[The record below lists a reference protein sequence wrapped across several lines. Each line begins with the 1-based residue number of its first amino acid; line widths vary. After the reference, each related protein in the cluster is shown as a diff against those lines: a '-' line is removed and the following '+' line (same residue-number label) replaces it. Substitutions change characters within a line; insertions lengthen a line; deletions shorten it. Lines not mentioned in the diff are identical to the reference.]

1 MLKPAA
7 LVLLVTLSMLALSM
21 LALSTPALPTSALAQ
36 PASAHLRGTIAA
48 VDGSTLTIKPAEG
61 AAYAVH
67 LAPDAKVIATRKASL
82 ADIKQGSYVG
92 IANVGEDGK
101 QDALEVHIFTE
112 AMRGT
117 GDGQRGWD
125 LGKKSRMTNGAV
137 GKKVEAYDG
146 QNLVVDYKGG
156 QSTIQV
162 RPNTPVVAFAPGTM
176 ADLKSGATIFVRDGK
191 PASEGSFD
199 ASAVVVGTD
208 GSKPPM

>member
-1 MLKPAA
+1 MLKRTS
-7 LVLLVTLSMLALSM
+7 LVLLAS
-21 LALSTPALPTSALAQ
+21 LAQ
-36 PASAHLRGTIAA
+36 CVLAEPVLAEPAPVAQHLRGTIAA
-48 VDGSTLTIKPAEG
+48 LDASTLTIKPTDG
-61 AAYAVH
+61 AILVVH
-67 LAPDAKVIATRKASL
+67 LAPDTKVIATKKASL
-82 ADIKQGSYVG
+82 ADIKPGTYVG

-101 QDALEVHIFTE
+101 QDALEVHIFPE

-117 GDGQRGWD
+117 GDGQRSWD
-125 LGKKSRMTNGAV
+125 LGKKSRMTNGSV

-162 RPNTPVVAFAPGTM
+162 RPNTPVVAYTPGTM
-176 ADLKSGATIFVRDGK
+176 ADLKSGATVFIRDGK
-191 PASEGSFD
+191 PASDGSFA

>member
-1 MLKPAA
+1 MLKRTA
-7 LVLLVTLSMLALSM
+7 LLLLVAFSMPGLA
-21 LALSTPALPTSALAQ
+21 TSALAQ
-36 PASAHLRGTIAA
+36 PAPAHLRGTIAS
-48 VDGSTLTIKPAEG
+48 VDGATLMIKPAEG
-61 AAYAVH
+61 EIYTVH
-67 LAPDAKVIATRKASL
+67 LAPDAKVIATKKASL
-82 ADIKQGSYVG
+82 ADIKPGSYVG

-191 PASEGSFD
+191 PAADGSFD
-199 ASAVVVGTD
+199 AGAIVVGTD

>member
-1 MLKPAA
+1 MLKRAP
-7 LVLLVTLSMLALSM
+7 LVLLV
-21 LALSTPALPTSALAQ
+21 LSTPALAQ
-36 PASAHLRGTIAA
+36 AAAPAQHLRGTIASLDA
-48 VDGSTLTIKPAEG
+48 STLTIKPADG
-61 AAYAVH
+61 ASVVVH
-67 LAPDAKVIATRKASL
+67 LAPDAKIIATKKASL
-82 ADIKQGSYVG
+82 ADIKPGSYVG

-101 QDALEVHIFTE
+101 QDALEVHIFPE

-162 RPNTPVVAFAPGTM
+162 RPNTPVVAFAPGSM
-176 ADLKSGATIFVRDGK
+176 ADLKSGATVFIRDGK
-191 PASEGSFD
+191 PAPDGSFD
-199 ASAVVVGTD
+199 AGAIIVGTD

>member
-1 MLKPAA
+1 MPAA
-7 LVLLVTLSMLALSM
+7 
-21 LALSTPALPTSALAQ
+21 AQ
-36 PASAHLRGTIAA
+36 APAHLRGTIAS
-48 VDGSTLTIKPAEG
+48 VDGPTLTIKPAEG
-61 AAYAVH
+61 ATYTLH
-67 LAPDAKVIATRKASL
+67 LASDAKVIATKKASL
-82 ADIKQGSYVG
+82 ADIKPGTYVG

-101 QDALEVHIFTE
+101 QDALEVHIFPE

-146 QNLVVDYKGG
+146 QNLVVAYKGG

-162 RPNTPVVAFAPGTM
+162 RPNTPVVAFAPGSM
-176 ADLKSGATIFVRDGK
+176 ADLKSGATVFVRDGK
-191 PASEGSFD
+191 PMSDGSFQ
-199 ASAVVVGTD
+199 AGAIVVGTD